1 MSSDLALRQHIL
13 DELEWEPALDGAHI
27 GVLVEDGVV
36 TLTGYVRSYAERATA
51 EQVVARIKGVKAVA
65 QELQVRL
72 AHNQKRDDD
81 QIARRALKI
90 IAWDTTVPGD
100 KIKLKVEN
108 GWITLS
114 GEVQWHYQKEGA
126 EAAVRKL
133 SGVTG
138 VTNRITVRSSAHAGD
153 VKHRIEEALQ
163 RNAQLDAEGIKVT
176 VDGGKVTLEGH
187 VPAWHERSIAEQAA
201 WAAPGVSAVEDH
213 IVVRNALP

>member
-1 MSSDLALRQHIL
+1 MSSDLALRQQIL
-13 DELEWEPALDGAHI
+13 DELEWEPALDAAHI
-27 GVLVEDGVV
+27 GVLAEDGVI
-36 TLTGYVRSYAERATA
+36 TLTGYVGGYAERAIA

-90 IAWDTTVPGD
+90 IGWDTTVPGD
-100 KIKLKVEN
+100 KVRLKVEK

-114 GEVQWHYQKEGA
+114 GDVEWNFQREGV

-133 SGVTG
+133 SGVMG
-138 VTNRITVRSSAHAGD
+138 VTNHITVRPNADPGD

-163 RNAQLDAEGIKVT
+163 RNAQLDAQDIKVT
-176 VDGGKVTLEGH
+176 VDDGKVTLQGH

-201 WAAPGVSAVEDH
+201 WSAPGVSAVEDH
-213 IVVRNALP
+213 IVVRS

>member
-1 MSSDLALRQHIL
+1 MSSDIALRQHIL
-13 DELEWEPALDGAHI
+13 DELDWEPALDAAHI

-36 TLTGYVRSYAERATA
+36 TLTGYVCSYAERATA
-51 EQVVARIKGVKAVA
+51 EQVVARTRGVKAIA

-90 IAWDTTVPGD
+90 IAWDTTVPD
-100 KIKLKVEN
+100 DQVKLKVEK

-114 GEVQWHYQKEGA
+114 GAVQWHFQKEGA

-138 VTNRITVRSSAHAGD
+138 VSNRITVRSSVHSGD
-153 VKHRIEEALQ
+153 VKHRIEEALR
-163 RNAQLDAEGIKVT
+163 RNAQLDAGAIKVI
-176 VDGGKVTLEGH
+176 VDGGKVTLEGD

-201 WAAPGVSAVEDH
+201 WSAPGVSAVEDH
-213 IVVRNALP
+213 LVVRGASP